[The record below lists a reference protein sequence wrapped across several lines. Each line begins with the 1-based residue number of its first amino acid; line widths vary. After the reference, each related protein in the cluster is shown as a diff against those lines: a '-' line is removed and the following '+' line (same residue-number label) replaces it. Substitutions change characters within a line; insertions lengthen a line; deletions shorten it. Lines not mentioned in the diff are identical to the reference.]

1 MEKYKI
7 AIIGGG
13 PAGMSAAI
21 AIGNIIDHWR
31 MKEIVLIEKTNLGE
45 KLLLTGGGKANIA
58 NSKPIKEQLLKFNED
73 RNFLKHS
80 FYSFNNE
87 DLLNIF
93 KLKGLKFR
101 EEENGKYFP
110 IIGGAQTIL
119 KILKE
124 YLNETE
130 VEIKLNNRVE
140 SITKEDDYFI
150 IKIKDKND
158 IVASKVIL
166 STGGKS
172 YPETGSTGDGYK
184 IAKNFKHQIS
194 TIKPGLVPFKVN
206 EEELQKLSGIKLE
219 DVEVSFENCENK
231 VRGNILIS
239 HFGLSGPAILDLS
252 NYYNNNTA
260 VLIDLI
266 PSMNHYDLNMKIID
280 DSSSK
285 GKISLKNYLKLHL
298 KNRFISYFLKVID
311 IDENEKLGNL
321 SKKDRLI
328 IVNNLKQLKINFNGI
343 LSYKTAMITCGGV
356 KTNKINPKTMES
368 KLVPGL
374 FFAGE
379 LIEPSGLTGG
389 YNLQMAFS
397 TGFLAGKSAAK
408 SFKK

>member
-1 MEKYKI
+1 VEKYKI

-13 PAGMSAAI
+13 PAGMAAAI
-21 AIGNIIDHWR
+21 AIGNTINHW

-45 KLLLTGGGKANIA
+45 KLLLTGGGRANIA

-124 YLNETE
+124 YLNETG

-328 IVNNLKQLKINFNGI
+328 IVNNLKQLKINVNGI

>member
-1 MEKYKI
+1 VGKYKI

-21 AIGNIIDHWR
+21 AIGNIINHWR

-110 IIGGAQTIL
+110 IIGGAQKIL

-285 GKISLKNYLKLHL
+285 GKISLKNYLKLYL

-328 IVNNLKQLKINFNGI
+328 IVNNLKQLKINVNGI

-397 TGFLAGKSAAK
+397 TGFLAGKSAVK

>member
-7 AIIGGG
+7 AIVGGG
-13 PAGMSAAI
+13 PAGISAAI
-21 AIGNIIDHWR
+21 AIGNTVNNW
-31 MKEIVLIEKTNLGE
+31 MKEIVLIEKTNLGD
-45 KLLLTGGGKANIA
+45 KLLLTGGGRANIA

-110 IIGGAQTIL
+110 INGGAQMIL

-124 YLNETE
+124 YLNEIE
-130 VEIKLNNRVE
+130 VEIKLNNSVK

-150 IKIKDKND
+150 IKIKDKSD
-158 IVASKVIL
+158 IVASKIIL
-166 STGGKS
+166 ATGGKS
-172 YPETGSTGDGYK
+172 YPKTGSTGDGYK
-184 IAKNFKHQIS
+184 IAKSFEHQIS
-194 TIKPGLVPFKVN
+194 TIKPGLVPVKVN
-206 EEELQKLSGIKLE
+206 EKELQKLSGIKLE
-219 DVEVSFENCENK
+219 DVEVSFEKCENK

-252 NYYNNNTA
+252 NYYNNHTA
-260 VLIDLI
+260 ILIDLI
-266 PSMNHYDLNMKIID
+266 PNMSKYDLDMRIID

-285 GKISLKNYLKLHL
+285 GKISLKNYLKLYL
-298 KNRFISYFLKVID
+298 KNRFVGYFLKVIG

-321 SKKDRLI
+321 SKKDRFA
-328 IVNNLKQLKINFNGI
+328 IVNNLKQLKINVDGI

-368 KLVPGL
+368 KLISGL

-379 LIEPSGLTGG
+379 LIEPSGSTGG

-408 SFKK
+408 YFKK

>member
-13 PAGMSAAI
+13 PAGMAAAI
-21 AIGNIIDHWR
+21 AIGNTINHW

-45 KLLLTGGGKANIA
+45 KLLLTGGGRANIA

-124 YLNETE
+124 YLNETG

-328 IVNNLKQLKINFNGI
+328 IVNNLKQLKINVNGI